1 MTDILEIIYRLA
13 FLVVGMC
20 LGAVLISMVDNIS
33 FIKEVEKNKK
43 LTKENISLKNT
54 LNNICG
60 INNTHTQKIPDTCKI
75 ERITNPSD
83 FKIGNF

>member
-1 MTDILEIIYRLA
+1 MDILEIIYRLA

-43 LTKENISLKNT
+43 LREQNIALKNS
-54 LNNICG
+54 LNSIYG
-60 INNTHTQKIPDTCKI
+60 INGVYTQKISDTCKI